1 MRLPRLDLVTAALD
15 SDKRDMFKYVF
26 VDPKNGKVVA
36 TNTFALVIHE
46 LKGLFSYVEFSKPC
60 FIHRNDWRELTK
72 EFDSIKLEDDRL
84 VLKRDGKKV
93 IIPIRTDLGYVDYL
107 NQIPKG
113 DPGCSGQYPIKI
125 NPVLLSEL
133 SQAMTTEDVGF
144 QVNPYKNFVTL
155 TAAEN
160 DIENYSTN
168 CIALLMHNKF

>member
-1 MRLPRLDLVTAALD
+1 MKLPRLDLVTTPLD
-15 SDKRDMFKYVF
+15 SDKKACFKYVYID
-26 VDPKNGKVVA
+26 VENSKVTA
-36 TNTFALVIHE
+36 TNTFAIVIHE
-46 LKGLFSYVEFSKPC
+46 LKGLFPDIEFSKSC

-107 NQIPKG
+107 NQIPKC